1 MSHALY
7 LGVLHYHFLR
17 SGVRTVISNALRSL
31 IAYADYD
38 NLELDLISSDARQKA
53 AGDLVEELLD
63 FSRQHG
69 PTRLQ
74 INQVEI
80 PQLAYDQNPA
90 PSRAALFDRANH
102 LADHLLEL
110 MNLNRCTFDNPY
122 ILHPHN
128 ANLGKNPCLTLALKL
143 LVDRLD
149 RDNLPAWL
157 LYQVHDF
164 AEDNRPACWQALRDC
179 TGSPD
184 PDFAAQIIY
193 PPSRRIHWL
202 CLNSAD
208 RQKLLSTNLPQGSVS
223 VLPNSI
229 SVDTFTAPPLT
240 QMTPQQLDQ
249 LNLSPGDFA
258 ADLKNRIALYARN
271 EGFRFGPS
279 RKIILSPIKALRRK
293 NITESVLLLMILNSQ
308 HDDYQILITLPPN
321 SPADIEYSHAVADFV
336 KQHRLPVVMDFGS
349 SLLPLGP
356 HRRLSDGKVIYY
368 SLIDLLSISHA
379 VVTTSIQEGFGYVF
393 HEPWLA
399 GKFVFG
405 RNIPHLTCDFQQ
417 QGLNLSHLYDHL
429 LIPLDW
435 LDSHWKNLVTQYC
448 QKINQM
454 YLAQDLAPPD
464 DSELAY
470 LVEQKKT
477 VTLLVD
483 KQNKQKS
490 LDWADLNLPS
500 QLHILH
506 ILADRPALLDRI
518 LPTNSSLE
526 TISSWYPSSQSDII
540 KQNSEVV
547 SSQYDLKTQASRLT
561 SLFELG
567 NRVLQSR
574 PAASAPAPVTNKPLL
589 ESSLRIENIRLLT

>member
-1 MSHALY
+1 MSKTLY

-31 IAYADYD
+31 IAYANYD
-38 NLELDLISSDARQKA
+38 NFEFDLIAADARQKSGNELA
-53 AGDLVEELLD
+53 EELLD
-63 FSRQHG
+63 FSRLHG
-69 PTRLQ
+69 PSNLQ
-74 INQVEI
+74 LNQIEL

-90 PSRAALFDRANH
+90 PNRAAFFDLANN
-102 LADHLLEL
+102 LTDRLLEL
-110 MNLNRCTFDNPY
+110 MNLNRCTFASPY

-184 PDFAAQIIY
+184 PDFASQIMY

-202 CLNSAD
+202 SLGSAD
-208 RQKLLSTNLPQGSVS
+208 RQKLISTNLPPVSVS
-223 VLPNSI
+223 VLPNSV
-229 SVDTFTAPPLT
+229 SVDTFTAPPLIH
-240 QMTPQQLDQ
+240 MTPQQLDQ
-249 LNLSPGDFA
+249 LSLPPQDFA
-258 ADLKNRIALYARN
+258 ADLKNRIALFART
-271 EGFRFGPS
+271 EGFHFDPS

-308 HDDYQILITLPPN
+308 HDDYQLLITLPPN
-321 SPADIEYSHAVADFV
+321 SPADIEYSHAVAEFV
-336 KQHRLPVVMDFGS
+336 KQHRLPVLMDFGS

-356 HRRLSDGKVIYY
+356 HRRLSDGRVIYY

-435 LDSHWKNLVTQYC
+435 LSSHWENLLQEYC
-448 QKINQM
+448 SRIKHI
-454 YLAQDLAPPD
+454 YLAQSLTPPSY
-464 DSELAY
+464 SELINQIS
-470 LVEQKKT
+470 QKKT
-477 VTLLVD
+477 VNLLVD
-483 KQNKQKS
+483 QQNEQNS

-500 QLHILH
+500 QLYILQ

-518 LPTNSSLE
+518 FPTTSSLQ
-526 TISSWYPSSQSDII
+526 TISSWYPSVQSDII

-547 SSQYDLKTQASRLT
+547 SSKYNLKSQASRLT

-567 NRVLQSR
+567 NRVLLDS
-574 PAASAPAPVTNKPLL
+574 PAVSAPAQITNKLLL
-589 ESSLRIENIRLLT
+589 ELNLRTENIRLLT